1 MTGGA
6 VVMLVG
12 GFWMTHLTADV
23 SDLVLWT
30 WMLILGLGIGPTM
43 AGFTVVVQNSVPP
56 SRLGVA
62 TSTLTFVRQIG
73 ASVALA
79 AAGPILSSSFASRLP
94 ANLAHAGGPSP
105 SIPQVVTLPV

>member
-1 MTGGA
+1 MGGSIGTGLLISRLGRYKWLMTGGA

-12 GFWMTHLTADV
+12 GFLMTHLTADV

-62 TSTLTFVRQIG
+62 TSTLTFVRQLR
-73 ASVALA
+73 ASAR
-79 AAGPILSSSFASRLP
+79 PAS
-94 ANLAHAGGPSP
+94 
-105 SIPQVVTLPV
+105 